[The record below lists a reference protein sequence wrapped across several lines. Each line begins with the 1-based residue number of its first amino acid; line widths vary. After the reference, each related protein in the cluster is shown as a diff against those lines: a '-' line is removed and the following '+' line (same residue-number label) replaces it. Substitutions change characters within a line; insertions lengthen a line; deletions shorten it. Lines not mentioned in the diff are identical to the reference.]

1 MIFRLSYNF
10 IIQISYPILWIIG
23 IFSYKIKLFTRGRSK
38 TFEILKSKSVD
49 ENQWVWFHVASLGEF
64 EQAKPLIKAYKNSFS
79 QEKVLLTFFSPSGYE
94 IKKNFSGADCISYL
108 PWDNIKNVNRFLD
121 FCNIKLAIFVKYEFW
136 PNYFEGLHRRKI
148 PVYSV
153 SSSFRPQQ
161 LFFRWYG
168 REYRKIL
175 YGVKH
180 YFVQNDLSK
189 KLLNSIGIK
198 EVSVNGDTRID
209 RVFEMAKQEN
219 KIEIMDDFTSGSKCF
234 VAGSTWPEDY
244 KLFKNLFQKKSH
256 IKIVIVPHEVST
268 KVIESL
274 QKKIKSPFAKWSTFD
289 ANKDVKK
296 QILIVDK
303 IGYLGK
309 IYSYASFAYV
319 GGGMR
324 KERLHNTLEP
334 AAFGIPVIIG
344 PNFKTFQEALTLVH
358 LGGIYTVRDMYDLE
372 KIFDTLSVNEQTRK
386 KAGMINREYI
396 SKSIGASIRFVN
408 KMKEIQ
414 TE

>member
-23 IFSYKIKLFTRGRSK
+23 IFSNKINLFTRGRSK
-38 TFEILKSKSVD
+38 TFEILESKSVD
-49 ENQWVWFHVASLGEF
+49 KNQWVWFHVASLGEF
-64 EQAKPLIKAYKNSFS
+64 EQARPLIKAYKNSFS
-79 QEKVLLTFFSPSGYE
+79 QDKILLTFFSPSGYE
-94 IKKNFSGADCISYL
+94 IKKNFLGADCISYL

-136 PNYFEGLHRRKI
+136 PNYFKGLHKRKI

-153 SSSFRPQQ
+153 SSAFRPQQ

-175 YGVKH
+175 YSVKH

-198 EVSVNGDTRID
+198 EVSVNGDTRVD
-209 RVFEMAKQEN
+209 RVFEMAKHQN
-219 KIEIMDDFTSGSKCF
+219 KLKIMDDFTSGIKCF
-234 VAGSTWPEDY
+234 VAGSTWPDDHH
-244 KLFKNLFQKKSH
+244 LFRNLFQKKSH
-256 IKIVIVPHEVST
+256 LKIVIVPHEIST

-274 QKKIKSPFAKWSTFD
+274 EQKIKLPFAKWSTFD
-289 ANKDVKK
+289 TIKDIKK

-303 IGYLGK
+303 IGDLGK
-309 IYSYASFAYV
+309 IYSYAAFAYV

-334 AAFGIPVIIG
+334 AAFSIPVIIG
-344 PNFKTFQEALTLVH
+344 PYFKTFHEAEALVR
-358 LGGIYTVRDMYDLE
+358 LGGIFSIKNESELTDV
-372 KIFDTLSVNEQTRK
+372 FDYISSNDQIRK
-386 KAGMINREYI
+386 KAGMINGKYI
-396 SKSIGASIRFVN
+396 SKSIGASSRFIN
-408 KMKEIQ
+408 KLKELHS
-414 TE
+414 

>member
-23 IFSYKIKLFTRGRSK
+23 IFSNKINLLTRGRSK
-38 TFEILKSKSVD
+38 TFEILESKSVD
-49 ENQWVWFHVASLGEF
+49 KNQWVWFHVASLGEF
-64 EQAKPLIKAYKNSFS
+64 EQARPLIKAYKNSFS

-121 FCNIKLAIFVKYEFW
+121 FCNIKIAIFVKYEFW
-136 PNYFEGLHRRKI
+136 PNYFKGLHKRKI

-175 YGVKH
+175 YDVKH
-180 YFVQNDLSK
+180 YFVQDDLSK

-209 RVFEMAKQEN
+209 RVFEMVKQDN
-219 KIEIMDDFTSGSKCF
+219 KIEIMDDFTLGSKCF
-234 VAGSTWPEDY
+234 VAGSTWPEDHNLLE
-244 KLFKNLFQKKSH
+244 KLFQKKSH
-256 IKIVIVPHEVST
+256 LKIVIVPHEVST
-268 KVIESL
+268 SVIESL
-274 QKKIKSPFAKWSTFD
+274 QQKIKSPFAKWSTFD

-303 IGYLGK
+303 IGDLGK

-344 PNFKTFQEALTLVH
+344 PNFKNFQEALTLVH

-372 KIFDTLSVNEQTRK
+372 KIFDTLSLNKQTRK
-386 KAGMINREYI
+386 KAGMINRKYI
-396 SKSIGASIRFVN
+396 SKSIGASIRFVD
-408 KMKEIQ
+408 KIKEIQ